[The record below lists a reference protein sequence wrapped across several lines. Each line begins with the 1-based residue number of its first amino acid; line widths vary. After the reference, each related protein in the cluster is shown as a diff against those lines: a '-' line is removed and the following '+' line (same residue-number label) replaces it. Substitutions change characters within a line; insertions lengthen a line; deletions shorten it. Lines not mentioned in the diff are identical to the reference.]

1 MNKIIEKEGYIFIN
15 KKPFDTYNA
24 MIKKKVPLLYANA
37 VLFFLLSNLDIEDKN
52 NFEIEELIEKELFLT
67 GTLSGDLA
75 FIFSSLY
82 SEDNKGKL
90 KEKEYKGFEE
100 FCSSPHTVKLSSTT
114 YWYNQREGKCAV
126 KLTFTFS
133 VTDRNKAFALFHLAL
148 KDNPFLSKK
157 DLLEILK
164 YELQTTLDEDF
175 DNFCQQYEEY
185 PPEVEDYTWER
196 LDDVFKEY
204 GIEYTDW
211 EFSYFSPY

>member
-1 MNKIIEKEGYIFIN
+1 MAKDNKTKTLDALNKIIEKEGYIFIN

-90 KEKEYKGFEE
+90 KEK
-100 FCSSPHTVKLSSTT
+100 
-114 YWYNQREGKCAV
+114 
-126 KLTFTFS
+126 
-133 VTDRNKAFALFHLAL
+133 
-148 KDNPFLSKK
+148 
-157 DLLEILK
+157 
-164 YELQTTLDEDF
+164 
-175 DNFCQQYEEY
+175 
-185 PPEVEDYTWER
+185 
-196 LDDVFKEY
+196 
-204 GIEYTDW
+204 
-211 EFSYFSPY
+211 